1 MWSIYVKI
9 ESLNGL
15 TLNII
20 AKEQPL
26 EDVMLRGGS
35 QPIIK
40 PCAKVPSQNE
50 SPDRRL
56 NESRINVTK
65 SNVRC

>member
-15 TLNII
+15 ALNII
-20 AKEQPL
+20 ANQQPL
-26 EDVMLRGGS
+26 EDARLRGGS
-35 QPIIK
+35 PIK
-40 PCAKVPSQNE
+40 TCAKVPRQNE

-56 NESRINVTK
+56 NESRINVTR
-65 SNVRC
+65 SNVRY